1 MALHGCISVTDEV
14 GIDEQN
20 NSMAAGPLCVCTDF
34 GAISGLLPGDVAVL
48 APVGCR
54 TMRRWRGDGSGLQ
67 NGLCDG
73 EVVWCGLVKMGSS

>member
-1 MALHGCISVTDEV
+1 MTDGV

-20 NSMAAGPLCVCTDF
+20 NSVAAGSLYVCTGF

-54 TMRRWRGDGSGLQ
+54 AMRRWRGGGSGLQ
-67 NGLCDG
+67 DGLCDG
-73 EVVWCGLVKMGSS
+73 EVVWCGLVGMGGSWCWPC